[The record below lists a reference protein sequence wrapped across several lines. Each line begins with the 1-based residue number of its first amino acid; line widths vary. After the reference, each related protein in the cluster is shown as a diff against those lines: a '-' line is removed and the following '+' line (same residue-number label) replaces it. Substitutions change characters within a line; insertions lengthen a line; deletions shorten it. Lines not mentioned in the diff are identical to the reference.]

1 MGAYKS
7 SKFWSLAAF
16 LIVVVT
22 TVITWNYAKTHDFI
36 VCDME
41 CGETLLSIKAIDQFV
56 QFGPRFGFLEVL
68 GTEEQPLIYTH
79 SVNIGSL
86 SFVGLRAMGLEGME
100 YYIFLPLIAY
110 AIGLYFAYLTALKV
124 TDSHLSGFI
133 TLILFCTTYWGL
145 GAFSMNALRAWHLP
159 AFFIVAYFSLNLSG
173 ELNQRRFSANVLGL
187 VLGALIA
194 FGCGYDFW
202 VICGFLSAS
211 LIFKLTMNAREVVT
225 RIHVVAV
232 AFSIPFLLRQMHV
245 ASVLGLDFW
254 VQDFLYSL
262 AIKIPY
268 ASTIIDLPP
277 LSEVDQ
283 WYLDQGVLRAP
294 ASATNSLS
302 QILYTFSHMLTEVTI
317 PRWGWVSIMLVMSV
331 LVCAVIPKF
340 NQTRM
345 SHAAKLFFVPG
356 IVGVSIGVFVF
367 SPFSLHVYF
376 KHEFPLFAFFVVFAK
391 GLILSELLISLKKV
405 SSARWRA
412 GILAGASFILLDSVM
427 NHLHTTANGQYNN
440 FGWTNFVQ
448 QHPSERFLAA
458 SYNVMISRELP
469 MTDGFSVDYINPDS
483 VSNILSDPEQ
493 LKGYDF
499 LIYQPIERLVDFD
512 ARVPRCTWRDWMTS
526 QFVTVDVTPS
536 GNSCIY
542 GFPLPSE
549 AAPQLSLTDIERSSY
564 PIVERDDVGIGYV
577 IVDLR

>member
-1 MGAYKS
+1 MGTYKS
-7 SKFWSLAAF
+7 PKFWALYAF
-16 LIVVVT
+16 LVIVVSSF
-22 TVITWNYAKTHDFI
+22 ITWNYASIHDFV

-41 CGETLLSIKAIDQFV
+41 CGETLLAFKAVDQFV
-56 QFGPRFGFLEVL
+56 KFGPRFGLLEVL
-68 GTEEQPLIYTH
+68 GTEDKPLVYTH

-86 SFVGLRAMGLEGME
+86 SFVALRAIGVEGINN
-100 YYIFLPLIAY
+100 YILLPILAY
-110 AIGLYFAYLTALKV
+110 AIGLYFVFLTAVKV
-124 TDSHLSGFI
+124 TGSHLSGLI
-133 TLILFCTTYWGL
+133 TLIVFCATYWGL

-159 AFFIVAYFSLNLSG
+159 AFFIVAYFSLNLSCG
-173 ELNQRRFSANVLGL
+173 LNRYKFSANVLGL
-187 VLGALIA
+187 ALGATIA

-211 LIFKLTMNAREVVT
+211 LFLKLKMSAREVVT
-225 RIHVVAV
+225 RILVVGL
-232 AFSIPFLLRQMHV
+232 AFAIPFLLRQLHV
-245 ASVLGLDFW
+245 AAVLGTDFW
-254 VQDFLYSL
+254 VQDFLYSV
-262 AIKIPY
+262 AIKVPY

-277 LSEVDQ
+277 LAEIDQ

-317 PRWGWVSIMLVMSV
+317 PRWGWVSIILLFFAVSSV
-331 LVCAVIPKF
+331 VIPKF
-340 NQTRM
+340 SQTGM
-345 SHAAKLFFVPG
+345 ANAAKLFFVPG
-356 IVGVSIGVFVF
+356 IVGVSIGIFVF

-376 KHEFPLFAFFVVFAK
+376 KHEFPLFAFFVIFAK
-391 GLILSELLISLKKV
+391 GVILSELLISLKTI

-412 GILAGASFILLDSVM
+412 AIITASSFLVLDGVVT
-427 NHLHTTANGQYNN
+427 HLHTTANGQYNN
-440 FGWTNFVQ
+440 FGWTDFVR

-483 VSNILSDPEQ
+483 VSNILSEPEQ

-512 ARVPRCTWRDWMTS
+512 ARVPRCTWRDWVTS
-526 QFVTVDVTPS
+526 QLVTADVALS
-536 GNSCIY
+536 GNNCIY

-549 AAPQLSLTDIERSSY
+549 AAPQPSLDDIERSSY
-564 PIVERDDVGIGYV
+564 PTVEREDDGIGYV